1 MVRFTL
7 HDLERDGNVGKERAD
22 AVSIEIG
29 AGIEG
34 QAIDTGQR
42 LSGFRKQRPQ
52 SSIAVSCP
60 VAYDLPLLSGV
71 DLFQR
76 DSDSRRWTPP

>member
-22 AVSIEIG
+22 TVGVEIG
-29 AGIEG
+29 ARIEG
-34 QAIDTGQR
+34 QPIDTGNR
-42 LSGFRKQRPQ
+42 LNGFRKQRPQ
-52 SSIAVSCP
+52 SSIAVGCT

-76 DSDSRRWTPP
+76 DAHPRRRTSP